1 MTTKGRKYSRKEK
14 IMNQADMLIYVHPEL
29 DEQRRAA
36 LTKIVEGRPG
46 VDCAEFD
53 PRSQHHAM
61 MVRYDPDAI
70 QGMQILDIVRKTDP
84 VASIVGL

>member
-1 MTTKGRKYSRKEK
+1 MAIEVRKYTRKEK
-14 IMNQADMLIYVHPEL
+14 IMNQADMLIYVHSEL
-29 DEQRRAA
+29 EEQNRTA

-53 PRSQHHAM
+53 HRSHHHAM

-70 QGMQILDIVRKTDP
+70 QGMRILDIVRQTDP